1 MADFDEHWG
10 LGSTC
15 HGKVLQQN
23 RHGPLDRYY
32 LAPNRYYLPP
42 RKKQIQSRSG
52 HLLFRRRVLDHCWYG
67 QLRVQKSMILVFNDD

>member
-32 LAPNRYYLPP
+32 LAPNRYYLAPEEKANTIQIRPP
-42 RKKQIQSRSG
+42 T
-52 HLLFRRRVLDHCWYG
+52 FPP
-67 QLRVQKSMILVFNDD
+67 